1 MRQELT
7 EKIMMCL
14 MGRGINEPD
23 IAQDITII
31 LSDYDITARET
42 AVAVRNQDINQ
53 HCLKKFLIAKTVKG
67 CSDRTIEQY
76 ETQINRILNEIGK
89 SVSEITSDDIRLYI
103 ALRERRD
110 KCTKTTVDNE
120 RRYLSSFFKFLVN
133 EEMIEKDPTARIGQI
148 KMEKKKKPAF
158 KELEVEK
165 IRNAC
170 TNAFETAAV
179 EMMLST
185 GCRVSELCNIKIS
198 EIDGDKLIVHGKG
211 NKDRTVYLNAKAI
224 VAVENYMKERTDSN
238 PYLFPGG
245 YFKSGPKDRGK
256 WYMNVDKVDKER
268 RYSTSGMEG
277 KVRKIGKR
285 AGVENVFPHRFRR
298 TCATLALRRGMPLE
312 QVSKML
318 GHEDLST
325 TQIYLDLSEEDLRMA
340 HKKFVI

>member
-31 LSDYDITARET
+31 LSDYEITARET
-42 AVAVRNQDINQ
+42 AVAVRHQDINQ

-67 CSDRTIEQY
+67 CSDRTIELY
-76 ETQINRILNEIGK
+76 ETQLSRILNEIGK
-89 SVSEITSDDIRLYI
+89 PVNEITTDDIRLYM

-133 EEMIEKDPTARIGQI
+133 EEMIEKDPIARIGQI
-148 KMEKKKKPAF
+148 KVEKKKKPAF

-170 TNAFETAAV
+170 KNAWETAAV

-198 EIDGDKLIVHGKG
+198 EIDGDKLTVHGKG

-245 YFKSGPKDRGK
+245 HFKSGSKDCEE
-256 WYMNVDKVDKER
+256 WYRNADKVDKEM
-268 RYSTSGMEG
+268 RYSTGGMEG
-277 KVRKIGKR
+277 KMRKIGKR
-285 AGVENVFPHRFRR
+285 AGVKNVHPHRFRR

-318 GHEDLST
+318 GHEQLNT

-340 HKKFVI
+340 HKKYVI

>member
-89 SVSEITSDDIRLYI
+89 PVSEITSDDIRLYI

-256 WYMNVDKVDKER
+256 WYMNADKVDKER